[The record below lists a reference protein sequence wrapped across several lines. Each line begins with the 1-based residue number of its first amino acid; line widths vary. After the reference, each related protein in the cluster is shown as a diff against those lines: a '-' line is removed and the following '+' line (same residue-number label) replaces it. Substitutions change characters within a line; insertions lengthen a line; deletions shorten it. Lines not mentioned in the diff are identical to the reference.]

1 MKGIDNDYKLSELLS
16 GRRGS
21 ADVAINVAVVK
32 FRFSGAVVLTKKIV
46 FDKTYENIGLGGY
59 HSCIH
64 AGYAISLFVLV
75 AIEWKVIE
83 YKY

>member
-1 MKGIDNDYKLSELLS
+1 MKGIDDDYKLSELLS

-32 FRFSGAVVLTKKIV
+32 FRF
-46 FDKTYENIGLGGY
+46 DKTYEKIGLAGY
-59 HSCIH
+59 YSCIH

-75 AIEWKVIE
+75 AIE
-83 YKY
+83 